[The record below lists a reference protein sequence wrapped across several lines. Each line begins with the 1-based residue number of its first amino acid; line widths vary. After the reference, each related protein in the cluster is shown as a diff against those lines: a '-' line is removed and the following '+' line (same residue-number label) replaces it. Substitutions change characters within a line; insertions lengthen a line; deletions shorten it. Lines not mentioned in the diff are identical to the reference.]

1 MSRGTRWA
9 RVCVFASFVALIVL
23 LSAGVF
29 GVERLQERTRAVLW
43 VIWVAPLLLFLPGLL
58 RGAWKSYLWLCFVVL
73 VYFTLTV
80 SRLFGPRR
88 DVADWLELA
97 SIVVLFVSA
106 MLFARWRQRELAAV
120 LQESSANE

>member
-1 MSRGTRWA
+1 MSARTRVA
-9 RVCVFASFVALIVL
+9 RACVFVSFAALLVL
-23 LSAGVF
+23 LSAGIF
-29 GVERLQERTRAVLW
+29 GIDSLRERTRAVLW

-58 RGAWKSYLWLCFVVL
+58 RGAWKSHLWLCFVVL

-88 DVADWLELA
+88 DLADWLELV

-106 MLFARWRQRELAAV
+106 MLFARWRQRELVAIV
-120 LQESSANE
+120 QESPGNE

>member
-1 MSRGTRWA
+1 MSARTRVA
-9 RVCVFASFVALIVL
+9 RAGVFVSFAALLVL
-23 LSAGVF
+23 LSAGIF
-29 GVERLQERTRAVLW
+29 GIDSLRERTRAVLW

-58 RGAWKSYLWLCFVVL
+58 RGAWKSHLWLCFVVL

-88 DVADWLELA
+88 DLADWLELV
-97 SIVVLFVSA
+97 SIVVLFVLA

-120 LQESSANE
+120 VQESSGNE